1 MQLKRD
7 AFPAFEEAGV
17 KLLVVGIGSVELGR
31 EFAESLDFPKPL
43 LLVDESER
51 TDAYRAAGTRNS
63 GRDEKTGKQVFEG
76 VSSMWSDATNDAIN
90 ERGKEDLDG
99 ITGNLFNP
107 GPYKPLMP
115 KGKSLFDMAA
125 IEKTLVQGGSFVFRG
140 EETLLAHILLIKVAP
155 RPRRVAFVSLEF
167 YRSAL
172 HSDDTQRM
180 RRGGDVR

>member
-17 KLLVVGIGSVELGR
+17 KLLVVGIGSVESGR

-43 LLVDESER
+43 LLVDESEQ

-140 EETLLAHILLIKVAP
+140 EETLLRHIDQSSGAHLPLQVLMDTA
-155 RPRRVAFVSLEF
+155 L
-167 YRSAL
+167 SAL
-172 HSDDTQRM
+172 EAEELPAAAAAAVATS
-180 RRGGDVR
+180 